1 MATFHVIASP
11 TQDPRGRHA
20 PIVSAPPAE
29 QPTRFHALPS
39 GEVFRALRT
48 GPGGLSEAD
57 ARERLSRV
65 GPNEL
70 RVAPPVSAWRIL
82 MAQLR
87 SVVVMLLVAAAVV
100 SLVAGD
106 WLDAAAIGAVLLLNT
121 LLGFITELR
130 ARRAMQALLALDVPR
145 AVVVRD
151 GKAREIPARAL
162 VPGDVIRVE
171 AGQSVAADARL
182 LDAVELTM
190 NEASLTGESFP
201 VRKGA
206 EPLPQD
212 TPLADRVNMLYKGTA
227 AVAGTGRA
235 VVVATGMKTELGRI
249 GALVGG
255 VLEERTPLE
264 RRLDALGRRLVWLAL
279 AIAAL
284 VVALGALQGLPLSN
298 LVQTGIA
305 LAIAAVPE
313 ALPAVSTIALAVG
326 VRRMARRNA
335 LVRRLP
341 SVETLGSVT
350 SICTDKTGTL
360 TAGEMTATTIWIAGR
375 QISVSGVGY
384 APEGTL
390 AEGGRPIASS
400 DQAIALAMRI
410 AVLDNRAD
418 VERGEQGWVARG
430 DPTEAALVT
439 LARKA
444 GVDRERLRAEW
455 PEVGEVPFS
464 SERMLM
470 ATFHRSPDGDTV
482 AFVKGAP
489 IRVLERCESVLTAD
503 GERDLDTPMRDQ
515 LLERNRELA
524 RNALRVLA
532 LAHGR
537 VTRTDAEALGG
548 LTFVGYVGMLDPPA
562 SGVRETIRAFSD
574 AGIRTVMLTG
584 DQRLTAEAIARD
596 LGILRPGN
604 EVLDGRDIAALSTSE
619 LAARVGQVGA
629 FSRVSPEQ
637 KLTIIAAF
645 QAQGDIVAMLG
656 DGVNDAAA
664 LKKADVGVAMGMR
677 GTDVAKEAAAV
688 VLQDDRFQ
696 TVGAAVEEGRVI
708 FDNIQ
713 KFVFYLFSCNLAEIL
728 LLLVAS
734 ALGYPLPLLPLQILW
749 LNLATDTFPAL
760 ALAVEPAEPNVMRR
774 PPRDPEQA
782 ILSARFMMSVALYGS
797 LIAGV
802 SFAAFLWGLSDAAN
816 GNARAVT
823 LAFTTLALAQTFHLG
838 NARQRG
844 PVLSGARL
852 AANRHA
858 LAAVAIV
865 VILQIAALHFSPL
878 SRVLATDP
886 LSVRDWLVVLALS
899 MLPAAIG
906 QTIKLVQTRVLRE
919 SRADA

>member
-1 MATFHVIASP
+1 
-11 TQDPRGRHA
+11 
-20 PIVSAPPAE
+20 VSAPE
-29 QPTRFHALPS
+29 QVTHFHALPPAHAL
-39 GEVFRALRT
+39 RALQSDPR
-48 GPGGLSEAD
+48 GLSEAD
-57 ARERLSRV
+57 ARERLGIV

-70 RVAPPVSAWRIL
+70 RVARPVSAWRIL
-82 MAQLR
+82 LAQLR

-106 WLDAAAIGAVLLLNT
+106 WLDAAAIAAVLLLNT
-121 LLGFITELR
+121 LLGFVTELR
-130 ARRAMQALLALDVPR
+130 ARRAMQALLALDVPQ

-151 GKAREIPARAL
+151 GRAREIPARTI

-182 LDAVELTM
+182 LDAVELKM

-201 VRKGA
+201 VRKTA
-206 EPLPQD
+206 DPQPED
-212 TPLADRVNMLYKGTA
+212 VPLADRVSMLYKGTV

-235 VVVATGMKTELGRI
+235 VVVATGMATELGRI

-255 VLEERTPLE
+255 IEEERTPLE
-264 RRLDALGRRLVWLAL
+264 RRLDVLGRRLVWLAL

-284 VVALGALQGLPLSN
+284 VVALGALQGLPLSD

-326 VRRMARRNA
+326 VHRMAKRNA

-360 TAGEMTATTIWIAGR
+360 TAGQMTATTLWIAGR
-375 QISVSGVGY
+375 QLAVSGVGY
-384 APEGTL
+384 APEGALTDD
-390 AEGGRPIASS
+390 GSPIASS
-400 DQAIALAMRI
+400 DQAITLALRI
-410 AVLDNRAD
+410 AVLANRAEI
-418 VERGEQGWVARG
+418 ERGEEGWVARG

-455 PEVGEVPFS
+455 PEIGEVPFS

-470 ATFHRSPDGDTV
+470 ATFHHAPDGGSV

-489 IRVLERCESVLTAD
+489 IRVLEHCGRALASD
-503 GERDLDTPMRDQ
+503 GERELDAPLRGQ
-515 LLERNRELA
+515 LRERNRELA
-524 RNALRVLA
+524 RKGLRVLA
-532 LAHGR
+532 LAHAR
-537 VTRTDAEALGG
+537 VTRPDADALRG
-548 LTFVGYVGMLDPPA
+548 LTFVGYVGMMDPPA
-562 SGVRETIRAFSD
+562 TGVRETIRAFSG

-584 DQRLTAEAIARD
+584 DQKLTAEAIARE
-596 LGILRPGN
+596 LGILRPDD
-604 EVLDGRDIAALSTSE
+604 EVMDGRELAALSESE
-619 LAARVGQVGA
+619 LAARVGRISA

-637 KLTIIAAF
+637 KLTIISAF
-645 QAQGDIVAMLG
+645 QTHGEIVAMLG

-664 LKKADVGVAMGMR
+664 LKKADVGVAMGVR

-688 VLQDDRFQ
+688 VLRDDRFQ

-708 FDNIQ
+708 FDNIR

-728 LLLVAS
+728 LLLAAS
-734 ALGYPLPLLPLQILW
+734 AFGYPLPLLPLQILW

-774 PPRDPEQA
+774 PPRDPQQA
-782 ILSARFMMSVALYGS
+782 ILSARFMASVALYGA
-797 LIAGV
+797 LIAGA
-802 SFAAFLWGLSDAAN
+802 SFAAFLWGLSETSN

-844 PVLSGARL
+844 PVLSGRRI

-858 LAAVAIV
+858 LGAVAIV
-865 VILQIAALHFSPL
+865 AVLQTAAIHFAPL
-878 SRVLATDP
+878 AGVLATEP

-899 MLPAAIG
+899 AFPAAIG
-906 QTIKLVQTRVLRE
+906 QTIKLVEARLACHRNPCANPAQR
-919 SRADA
+919 